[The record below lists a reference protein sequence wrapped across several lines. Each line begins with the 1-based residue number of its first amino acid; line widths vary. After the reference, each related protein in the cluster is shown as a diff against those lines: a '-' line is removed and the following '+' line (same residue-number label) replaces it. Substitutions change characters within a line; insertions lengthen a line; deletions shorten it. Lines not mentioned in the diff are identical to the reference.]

1 MEGYWK
7 ERMQLRISSPLK
19 QLCMIM
25 KRLGLLFYLK
35 KPRGYTSGDRPIY
48 LRITVDGTVTEL
60 SIQRSW
66 DPASWNA
73 KSYRANGKT
82 ASAKALN
89 AYLDTLQAKVYEA
102 KLQLIQNGNPVTAP
116 NIKSLLLG
124 QGIASVERPRMIM
137 ELFAYHNQ
145 QMAALVGKEFAP
157 GTLERYETSLK
168 HTRSFLEWNYK
179 VSDLDIRKLDFEFI
193 TDYEFWLK
201 TVRHCGHNSA
211 IKYLSNFR
219 KIVKR
224 CIQNGWLPGDPF
236 TGFKM
241 TKREVERQ
249 ALTQE
254 QLEAISAKHFVSERL
269 TQVRD
274 IFLFSCYTGLAYADV
289 QKLRRSDIVTGI
301 DGEKWIYTKRQKT
314 DSPFH
319 IPILPPALEIM
330 HRYADHPQAVN
341 SDRVLPVLSNQK
353 MNAYLKEIADVCGI
367 PQDLTF
373 HIARH
378 TFATTV
384 TLSNGVPIETVSKM
398 LGHRNL
404 TTTQHYAKI
413 LDRKISQDMQALK
426 SKWKSEP
433 KKVDH
438 EEKK

>member
-1 MEGYWK
+1 
-7 ERMQLRISSPLK
+7 
-19 QLCMIM
+19 M
-25 KRLGLLFYLK
+25 KRFGLLFYLK

-48 LRITVDGTVTEL
+48 LRVTVDGTVTEL

-66 DPASWNA
+66 DPASWNTKA
-73 KSYRANGKT
+73 YRADGKT
-82 ASAKALN
+82 AATRALN
-89 AYLDTLQAKVYEA
+89 TYLDTLQSKVYEA
-102 KLQLIQNGNPVTAP
+102 KLQLIQSGNPVTAQ
-116 NIKSLLLG
+116 NIKCVLLG
-124 QGIASVERPRMIM
+124 REIASLERPRMIM

-168 HTRSFLEWNYK
+168 HTRAFLEWKYK

-211 IKYLSNFR
+211 IKYLNNFR

-224 CIQNGWLPGDPF
+224 CIQNGWLPGDHF
-236 TGFKM
+236 IGFKM

-254 QLEAISAKHFVSERL
+254 QLEAIAAKHFVSERL
-269 TQVRD
+269 GQVRD

-289 QKLRRSDIVTGI
+289 LKLRRSDIVTGI

-330 HRYADHPQAVN
+330 HRYADHPQAIN

-367 PQDLTF
+367 HQHLTF

-404 TTTQHYAKI
+404 KTTHHYAKI
-413 LDRKISQDMQALK
+413 LDRKISQDMQQLK
-426 SKWKSEP
+426 NKWQTAPAKGA
-433 KKVDH
+433 VD
-438 EEKK
+438 ERNSG